1 MTLKPRTALTAS
13 PSQKSQKYA
22 VSMRVSQSGNVMAKL
37 ATCARRNKKNTGNCL
52 CSLRRHKITATTDCR
67 VGCAHHKERTM
78 VWLCKVMADAAVKN
92 ATNRNRRAS
101 PSFTSSGTMPRA
113 VNPGV
118 GNLSN
123 HYPLPLFGV
132 TVTHLAANHKD

>member
-22 VSMRVSQSGNVMAKL
+22 VSMRVSQSGNMIAKF

-78 VWLCKVMADAAVKN
+78 VWLCKVMGE
-92 ATNRNRRAS
+92 RREKRDKPEPPPLA
-101 PSFTSSGTMPRA
+101 PLILLA
-113 VNPGV
+113 H
-118 GNLSN
+118 NLSSL
-123 HYPLPLFGV
+123 H
-132 TVTHLAANHKD
+132 

>member
-22 VSMRVSQSGNVMAKL
+22 VSMGVSKSENVREKL
-37 ATCARRNKKNTGNCL
+37 APCARRKKKNTGNCL

-78 VWLCKVMADAAVKN
+78 VWLCKVMGE
-92 ATNRNRRAS
+92 RREERDQ
-101 PSFTSSGTMPRA
+101 PEPPRLA
-113 VNPGV
+113 PFH
-118 GNLSN
+118 NLR
-123 HYPLPLFGV
+123 H
-132 TVTHLAANHKD
+132 

>member
-78 VWLCKVMADAAVKN
+78 VWLCKVMADAAGR
-92 ATNRNRRAS
+92 TR
-101 PSFTSSGTMPRA
+101 P
-113 VNPGV
+113 
-118 GNLSN
+118 
-123 HYPLPLFGV
+123 
-132 TVTHLAANHKD
+132 TVTAAPRPLSHPQARCRARSTQGRRSEEHTSGLQSLRHL